1 MINCSVLNEIEIDE
15 KNLIFLQ
22 VVAADIMQA
31 GASII
36 VSSGSGMLVLIFYFE
51 YCYPLNANAI
61 IYVHIS
67 M

>member
-36 VSSGSGMLVLIFYFE
+36 VSSGSEMLVLILYFE
-51 YCYPLNANAI
+51 YCYPLNANVI